1 MTTKINSLSE
11 LFLEELGDLYNA
23 EKQLIKALPKMAEAS
38 ESTELRS
45 AIEDHLEQTKNH
57 ANRLEK
63 VFRELG
69 QKPNQVTCKAM
80 KGLIEEGDEVV
91 KKTEKGS
98 ARDAAI
104 IGAAQRVEHYEIAG
118 YGTAK
123 CHASMLG
130 HSTAEE
136 LLNETLE
143 EEKEADTHLNEIAEG
158 SVNEQA
164 KEVE

>member
-1 MTTKINSLSE
+1 MTTKITSLKE

-38 ESTELRS
+38 ESSELRT
-45 AIEDHLEQTKNH
+45 AIEEHLEQTKNH

-69 QKPNQVTCKAM
+69 QKPGQVTCKAM

-130 HSTAEE
+130 HSDAEE

-164 KEVE
+164 KTQ